1 MDSYSRIPRHSI
13 SHDLLTFGHEGLG
26 VNRANE
32 RRAAERNRDHIT
44 ATLRASGTPSSA
56 RRWLGNAMIA
66 IGTGIAGKKALAPR
80 PEDLR
85 VPELKYR

>member
-32 RRAAERNRDHIT
+32 RRAAEQDRDRIT
-44 ATLRASGTPSSA
+44 ATLRESGSPSSS
-56 RRWLGNAMIA
+56 RRWARASTSRSLPAPNISA
-66 IGTGIAGKKALAPR
+66 GIR
-80 PEDLR
+80 T
-85 VPELKYR
+85 

>member
-26 VNRANE
+26 VHRANE
-32 RRAAERNRDHIT
+32 RRAAEQDRDRIK
-44 ATLRASGTPSSA
+44 ATLRASGAPSPA

-66 IGTGIAGKKALAPR
+66 IGTGIAGKAALAPR

-85 VPELKYR
+85 VPELTYR